1 MYVCIFLSVSLII
14 YILFAVCTTTTVQ
27 YSNQGIN
34 IKSRIRVLN
43 CYYANKFILKSCIIY
58 CRIYGVIIFLIGV
71 FPIHDDHCKLTLT
84 TSTSSFVSRTF
95 FSFTPRVSR
104 RFDKELHPVVI
115 ITYLLFFVFA
125 DTVTIFLSGIDQID
139 DNYDD
144 DTLFCDIY
152 TDVTISE

>member
-95 FSFTPRVSR
+95 FLSLLASVDVLTKNCIRLLLLP
-104 RFDKELHPVVI
+104 
-115 ITYLLFFVFA
+115 TYFFLCLLTLLLFFYQEL
-125 DTVTIFLSGIDQID
+125 IR
-139 DNYDD
+139 
-144 DTLFCDIY
+144 
-152 TDVTISE
+152 